1 MPMAKQARKIRTE
14 KLGLVHSVLFS
25 QVIFREIGH
34 LTTIPIFLSNQ
45 CKKSTNYKTR
55 MDPRDLQNLI
65 ILYCDYI
72 IQHAH
77 KKQKKTYPSQSS
89 CNPLDT
95 IIVSH
100 VYKTTR
106 PLPKFR
112 AAKPTQQVAIRE
124 QIELH
129 PSQRDFLLPNITFI
143 LIIYSGPV
151 AKTVRIKNHG
161 QASPTSQLES
171 IRFRYLRLK

>member
-1 MPMAKQARKIRTE
+1 MDYTQNRVWGHVGYSMPMAKQAGLIWTE
-14 KLGLVHSVLFS
+14 KLGLVHPLPFNGVF
-25 QVIFREIGH
+25 FREIGH
-34 LTTIPIFLSNQ
+34 LATIRIFWSNQ
-45 CKKSTNYKTR
+45 CKKGTNYKTR

-77 KKQKKTYPSQSS
+77 KKTKKTYPSQSS
-89 CNPLDT
+89 CNPLDAV
-95 IIVSH
+95 IVSH

-129 PSQRDFLLPNITFI
+129 PSQRDF
-143 LIIYSGPV
+143 S
-151 AKTVRIKNHG
+151 
-161 QASPTSQLES
+161 SPTSH
-171 IRFRYLRLK
+171 IYW